1 MATRVVGGLSGPLD
15 LQSASGE
22 RGRLFV
28 VEQAGRIRVIRAGAL
43 VAAPFLDLSARI
55 SSGGERGL
63 LGLAFHPQFTS
74 NGRFFVNY
82 TDRNGDTHISEFRS
96 TAPGGDAA
104 DAASER
110 EIMFVRQPFANHN
123 GGGLAFGPDGFLYI
137 GLGDGGSG
145 GDPQGNGQ
153 NLGTRLGKLLRIDIN
168 GATPYAVPPDNP
180 FVSRSGALPEI
191 WAYGL
196 RNPWRFSFD
205 RGTGDLYIGDV
216 GQNTLE
222 EIDVG
227 LSSRRGG
234 ENYGWNTMEGSR
246 CFNPSSG
253 CNMSGLT
260 LPVIDYGRSDGF
272 SVTGGVVYRGC
283 RMPGLLGTLFL
294 CRLRLGNHPLV
305 PARSGPR
312 GGTARLD
319 RRHRRLAP
327 RDPQPQ
333 LIRRRRRRRDLH
345 RRLRGC
351 VVPRRSGGLAAG
363 ERTKPAAGSRGLK
376 FRLKFRLTA
385 FCTRATVP
393 GIPHT
398 VVPGPFCSTDQPKE
412 SPR

>member
-1 MATRVVGGLSGPLD
+1 VL
-15 LQSASGE
+15 
-22 RGRLFV
+22 
-28 VEQAGRIRVIRAGAL
+28 RAGAL
-43 VAAPFLDLSARI
+43 AAAPFLDISARI

-63 LGLAFHPQFTS
+63 LGLTFHPQFTS

-96 TAPGGDAA
+96 TAPGGDTA

-137 GLGDGGSG
+137 GIGDGGSG

-153 NLGTRLGKLLRIDIN
+153 NLSTRLGKLLRIDVN
-168 GATPYAVPPDNP
+168 NATPYAVPSDNP
-180 FVSRSGALPEI
+180 FASRSGALPEI

-216 GQNTLE
+216 GQNALE

-253 CNMSGLT
+253 CSTSGLT

-283 RMPGLLGTLFL
+283 RMPGYSGHYFYADYGSGIIRSF
-294 CRLRLGNHPLV
+294 RLEAGRAV
-305 PARSGPR
+305 E
-312 GGTARLD
+312 
-319 RRHRRLAP
+319 P
-327 RDPQPQ
+327 RDWTAS
-333 LIRRRRRRRDLH
+333 I
-345 RRLRGC
+345 
-351 VVPRRSGGLAAG
+351 GG
-363 ERTKPAAGSRGLK
+363 
-376 FRLKFRLTA
+376 
-385 FCTRATVP
+385 
-393 GIPHT
+393 
-398 VVPGPFCSTDQPKE
+398 
-412 SPR
+412 SPRVIRNPSSFGVDADGEIYIVDYGGALYRIDPVG